1 MKYFNAIPEEQET
14 IINFIYE
21 NEIVRIYS
29 NEIETI
35 KKLTKHLGK
44 PDKQYRK
51 NKTYWSGASWD
62 ISFHDLSKL
71 KKVLNRETFIAK
83 DFKPSTKKKV
93 KENDKKVSYQIMLD
107 L

>member
-21 NEIVRIYS
+21 EELVRIYS
-29 NEIETI
+29 NKIETI
-35 KKLTKHLGK
+35 KNLTKCLGN
-44 PDKQYRK
+44 PDRQYK
-51 NKTYWSGASWD
+51 KSKTYWSGASWD
-62 ISFHDLSKL
+62 ISFHDISKLQKVLSKE
-71 KKVLNRETFIAK
+71 NFIEK
-83 DFKPSTKKKV
+83 DFKPSTKKKT